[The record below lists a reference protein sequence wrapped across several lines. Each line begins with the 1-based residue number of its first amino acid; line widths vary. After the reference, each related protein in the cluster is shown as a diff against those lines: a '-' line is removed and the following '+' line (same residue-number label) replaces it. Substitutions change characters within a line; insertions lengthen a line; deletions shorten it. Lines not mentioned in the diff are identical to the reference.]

1 MILQE
6 CEHDTNVLR
15 QPGADRTLFYTPNL
29 ESVSLANWY
38 AKRTI
43 FLILSGP
50 SLATFDLAQLNQR
63 GIVTFGVNNSWA
75 VHRPTLWTC
84 VDPPGRFHDVGWKD
98 PGITKL
104 VPLYHRN
111 RRLRVKEPDGR
122 FRPSQFFVRDMPAV
136 FFYARSTRFNPDTF
150 FTEPAINWGNPTEE
164 ADALGIKGGRS
175 VMLAALRLIH
185 YLGFRVVFLL
195 GADFKMSTDA
205 ERNYAFE
212 QGRTKHAVDHN
223 NRLYHALDRR
233 FAELRKRFRD
243 FWVFNCTPDSG
254 LKSLPYYPYEKAV
267 EYARTECS
275 KPMDTAGWY
284 DSTNRPKPA
293 ANGQPRPLAER
304 REHERRKYVKLAG
317 ESPEYGATNHGRDA
331 IELVAN
337 LNPGYVVDL
346 GCGRNEWVKMLR
358 ERLPGVRA
366 DGVDFAF
373 DEADIKAPMHQ
384 LPLADN
390 CADVVTAFDS
400 LEHLLPDEV
409 DAVLDEIARILKP
422 GGTFL
427 ASICYHPSKTKV
439 NGEGLHPTAQPESWW
454 KAKLT
459 RFGAVRRQGRFLCAG
474 L

>member
-1 MILQE
+1 MTVHQA
-6 CEHDTNVLR
+6 DTNVLQR
-15 QPGADRTLFYTPNL
+15 PGADRTVLYTPNL

-43 FLILSGP
+43 FLVLSGP
-50 SLATFDLAQLNQR
+50 SLKTFDLTKLNQR
-63 GIVTFGVNNSWA
+63 GIVSFGVNNSWS

-104 VPLYHRN
+104 VPLHHRN
-111 RRLRVKEPDGR
+111 RKLRVKLADGT
-122 FRPSQFFVRDMPAV
+122 FRNSKFCVSQMPAT
-136 FFYARSTRFNPDTF
+136 FFYARSVHFDPDRY
-150 FTEPAINWGNPTEE
+150 FTEPGINWGNPSDQ
-164 ADALGIKGGRS
+164 ADAMGIKGGRS

-205 ERNYAFE
+205 EQNYAFE
-212 QGRTKHAVDHN
+212 QGRTKHAVKHN
-223 NRLYHALDRR
+223 NNLYQTLDRR
-233 FAELRKRFRD
+233 FAALRKRFDD

-254 LKSLPYYPYEKAV
+254 LKSLPYYPYGKAV

-284 DSTNRPKPA
+284 DSANKSKPTANRQQKP
-293 ANGQPRPLAER
+293 LDER
-304 REHERRKYVKLAG
+304 RERERQKYVKLAD
-317 ESPEYGATNHGRDA
+317 ESPKYGATNHGRDA
-331 IELVAN
+331 IELVAK
-337 LNPGYVVDL
+337 LKPGYVVDL

-358 ERLPGVRA
+358 DRLPGVRA
-366 DGVDFAF
+366 EGVDFAF
-373 DEADIKAPMHQ
+373 DEADIKAPMHE

-409 DAVLDEIARILKP
+409 DAVLDEVARILKP
-422 GGTFL
+422 GGTFI
-427 ASICYHPSKTKV
+427 ASICYRPSRIKV
-439 NGEGLHPTAQPESWW
+439 NGEGLHPTVEPEEWW
-454 KAKLT
+454 IAKLA
-459 RFGAVRRQGRFLCAG
+459 RFGAVHREGRYLCAG
-474 L
+474 P